1 VLSLN
6 LLALVM
12 QIASFGGCSWNVTNR
27 VPVSIMGASDYGSG
41 CPSYLD
47 FDSKNGTPLI
57 VLILIMAFALVTL
70 LFFLSLR
77 LLFGEFPPHKQF
89 NSCFKVWK
97 RLEALSERFESMR
110 SLYGMA
116 KLAKQV
122 MSKSLLAY
130 AKALIG
136 FW

>member
-12 QIASFGGCSWNVTNR
+12 QIASFGGCSWDVTNI
-27 VPVSIMGASDYGSG
+27 VPAVSMTGASDYGSG

-47 FDSKNGTPLI
+47 VDGKNGTPLI
-57 VLILIMAFALVTL
+57 VLVLIIAFALITL
-70 LFFLSLR
+70 LFFFSWR
-77 LLFGEFPPHKQF
+77 LLCGEFPPHGQF
-89 NSCFKVWK
+89 NSFFWK
-97 RLEALSERFESMR
+97 RLEALSERFDSIR

-116 KLAKQV
+116 KRAKQV

>member
-27 VPVSIMGASDYGSG
+27 VPVSITGASDYGSG

-89 NSCFKVWK
+89 NSFFWK
-97 RLEALSERFESMR
+97 RLGALSERFESMR
-110 SLYGMA
+110 SLYVMA
-116 KLAKQV
+116 KRAKQA